1 MNLFFVICTVFGVT
15 LLACLT
21 LLSVL
26 GLDQKPD
33 FLDQNWKSGSEDV
46 LEIGLT
52 PIDGLSEPDVSQSVT
67 PKPRSQ
73 GSPLRGI
80 GAGIAFFGLAGSAA
94 QTANMPLYQTFG
106 LSFLAAVV
114 AFLGI
119 SLLMRQLPFDPF
131 REDSTVDTIQTQS
144 QMSRSPNPK
153 AQIFPKRDEPIIR
166 PGQS

>member
-33 FLDQNWKSGSEDV
+33 FLDQNWKSGYEDV

-67 PKPRSQ
+67 PKPRGQ

-131 REDSTVDTIQTQS
+131 REGSTVDNSDTNSNVAKSESQS
-144 QMSRSPNPK
+144 SDLSETR
-153 AQIFPKRDEPIIR
+153 
-166 PGQS
+166 

>member
-33 FLDQNWKSGSEDV
+33 FLDQNWKSGYEDV

-52 PIDGLSEPDVSQSVT
+52 PNDRPIETDISQSVI
-67 PKPRSQ
+67 PQPRSQ
-73 GSPLRGI
+73 GSPLRGL

-94 QTANMPLYQTFG
+94 HTVNMPLYQTFG
-106 LSFLAAVV
+106 LSFLAAIV
-114 AFLGI
+114 AFLGVG
-119 SLLMRQLPFDPF
+119 LLMRQLPFDPF
-131 REDSTVDTIQTQS
+131 REGSTVDNSDTNSNVAKSESQS
-144 QMSRSPNPK
+144 SDLSETR
-153 AQIFPKRDEPIIR
+153 
-166 PGQS
+166 